1 MIFAKKYL
9 LQWVRNKYCDTK
21 KIEVDRVNESMF
33 RKLLSIVKKINVASE
48 WRKKGSF
55 FFFSLLY
62 TYLKRNTK
70 SYLKF
75 LKDWNSHRS
84 FPSLQILNSF
94 YQRFLGRF
102 SESYDKLSREEFEY
116 SNLFKEKLFLFSIS
130 MNGFLMNVTKIY
142 YIYYTNFHTKIQR
155 YKQR

>member
-1 MIFAKKYL
+1 M
-9 LQWVRNKYCDTK
+9 RNKYCDTK
-21 KIEVDRVNESMF
+21 KIEVDRVSESMF
-33 RKLLSIVKKINVASE
+33 RKLLSIVKKKCSE
-48 WRKKGSF
+48 WMKKERKF
-55 FFFSLLY
+55 LFFSLLY